1 MYGAGAD
8 PIWSEPESAP
18 KPRTSGAGTAQ
29 KSAGSATLKTGV
41 QLNIEKF
48 LFNTNKFFTKKNYQ
62 EARVQCTLSKP
73 ATGTYLHRF
82 GSLLTILRLCGIFSL
97 NFPAG
102 VTQK

>member
-1 MYGAGAD
+1 MKNLVYGAGAD

-48 LFNTNKFFTKKNYQ
+48 LFNTNKFKKKKIIKRLEFSADFRNQ
-62 EARVQCTLSKP
+62 LPVPVL
-73 ATGTYLHRF
+73 TYTALGHF
-82 GSLLTILRLCGIFSL
+82 
-97 NFPAG
+97 
-102 VTQK
+102 